1 MSDNRP
7 GSMDPWRLPDFR
19 TYADDSL
26 RIEDRPRPL
35 SQPDEPFP
43 SPYPEHQTPTGEE
56 ELEAATPARRSVKP
70 WGVALLVTATVASV
84 ALTLPH
90 PARWLRETMASA
102 TTPSRPAT
110 GEPRRLTIEAAAPAP
125 TPTSPNTISSRLEVL
140 RPADIAPA
148 LAPPPTLTEA
158 PVVARL
164 PPQTGDR
171 AMPAPDPRAARRL
184 AEGSEARIMPPL
196 EQPRPPELRGQIRLR
211 LPAGLECGEPNS
223 FGEAEVCRYPG
234 LVAADRR
241 LIRAYAVAL
250 AAGANAR
257 DLEDEQDDWLEAR
270 EDAARR
276 PHRELEALYHRR
288 IQELEAMGSRPQER

>member
-1 MSDNRP
+1 MLDNRP

-35 SQPDEPFP
+35 SRHDEPFP
-43 SPYPEHQTPTGEE
+43 SPYPEHQLPAGEE
-56 ELEAATPARRSVKP
+56 LKAAEPARRGVKP
-70 WGVALLVTATVASV
+70 WAVALLVTATVASV
-84 ALTLPH
+84 ALTVPH

-110 GEPRRLTIEAAAPAP
+110 GEPRRP
-125 TPTSPNTISSRLEVL
+125 TPTSPNTVSSRLEVL
-140 RPADIAPA
+140 RPGDIAPA
-148 LAPPPTLTEA
+148 LAPPPTLGEA
-158 PVVARL
+158 PVVTRL
-164 PPQTGDR
+164 PPPTGDR
-171 AMPAPDPRAARRL
+171 AMPALDPRPTRL

-211 LPAGLECGEPNS
+211 LPPALECGEPNS

-250 AAGANAR
+250 AAGASAR